1 MRRDETR
8 ALAGGGQRRL
18 FSSLA
23 LVGSS
28 CFSAISP
35 FLSHRAGSKCVV
47 GINIRG
53 KAVPAADL
61 PVYWPLSSPEDWP
74 RWNLARELGQQ
85 LDLVGSFFEEVG
97 LAGSNR
103 WPETNKKA
111 ISISSD

>member
-61 PVYWPLSSPEDWP
+61 PVYWPLSSPEGWQHLNP
-74 RWNLARELGQQ
+74 EREPEEEPVV
-85 LDLVGSFFEEVG
+85 VGSFFVTVG
-97 LAGSNR
+97 LGGSDR
-103 WPETNKKA
+103 WPETNKQA
-111 ISISSD
+111 ISISIS